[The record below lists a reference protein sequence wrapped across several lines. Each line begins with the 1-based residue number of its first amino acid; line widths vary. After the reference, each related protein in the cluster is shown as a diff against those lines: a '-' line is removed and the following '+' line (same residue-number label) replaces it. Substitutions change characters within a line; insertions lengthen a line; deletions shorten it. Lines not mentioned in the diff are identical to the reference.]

1 MLSSKRFSVS
11 YTHDGPRQ
19 LISTAQRQSGRIR
32 PMKPSL
38 LVVVA
43 LSALAR
49 VAAAQSPVFDSHVHL
64 WKGEESLQAYE
75 EQVNKAHL
83 KVAGIGAMWFGGPNQ
98 ALAGRPDEIRAGN
111 DGILALAAKHPDVL
125 PIATVHP
132 YDGPAAVAEL
142 ERVAAK
148 GIKVLKIHPHTQK
161 FDPDDPRV
169 LTLVRRAGELGV
181 IVLMDNANILPG
193 DSEKLFNL
201 ALKASKTRFIFAHM
215 GAMNFR
221 FWNILKAARTAEGLF
236 GDNINFDIS
245 ATVALV
251 ADSPIEDEFVW
262 TIRNVGIDH
271 VLLGSDY
278 PQFSLEQNVTALGRL
293 PLTDSEQAQIRYQNA
308 RALFGL

>member
-1 MLSSKRFSVS
+1 MRL
-11 YTHDGPRQ
+11 
-19 LISTAQRQSGRIR
+19 
-32 PMKPSL
+32 SL
-38 LVVVA
+38 LVIAA
-43 LSALAR
+43 LFAHA
-49 VAAAQSPVFDSHVHL
+49 AAAQPVFDSHVHL
-64 WKGEESLQAYE
+64 WKGEDSLRAYE
-75 EQVNKAHL
+75 EQVKNAHL
-83 KVAGIGAMWFGGPNQ
+83 EVAGIGAMWFGGPNQ

-111 DGILALAAKHPDVL
+111 DSILALAAKHSNVL

-132 YDGPAAVAEL
+132 YDGPAAIAEL
-142 ERVAAK
+142 ERVAGK

-169 LTLVRRAGELGV
+169 LALVQRAGQLNV

-201 ALKASKTRFIFAHM
+201 ALEASRTKFIFAHM

-245 ATVALV
+245 ATVAMV
-251 ADSPIEDEFVW
+251 ADSPIAAEFVW

-278 PQFSLEQNVTALGRL
+278 PQFSLEQNVTALSHL
-293 PLTDSEQAQIRYQNA
+293 PLTDSERAKIRYQNA
-308 RALFGL
+308 RALFGLH